1 MTFDGKAF
9 GAEIVQAVKAH
20 VSATLDPII
29 KRIDALEAREPEKGE
44 KGDPGERGLPGEK
57 GLDGSP
63 GPVGEPGR
71 DGIDGKDGEPGARG
85 EKGDP
90 GDRGPE
96 GPAGKDG
103 VGIAETLVK
112 STGELVIVYTDGRT
126 QTAGLV
132 IEKAVTADVGEAP
145 DHVADM
151 IAKAIRMAEEM
162 PEIRFF
168 TEAKQAS
175 PVAPTFNMQIPDIKL
190 PPVNVEVAVPEIKAP
205 TVHVTVEPPPK
216 RKTKTVVKKHDE
228 RGRIAEF
235 EQEEID

>member
-20 VSATLDPII
+20 VSAIIDPII
-29 KRIDALEAREPEKGE
+29 RRIDLIEAREPEKGE

-57 GLDGSP
+57 GLDGAP
-63 GPVGEPGR
+63 GPAGEPGR
-71 DGIDGKDGEPGARG
+71 DGIDGKDGAPGARG

-132 IEKAVTADVGEAP
+132 VEKGATADVGEAP

-175 PVAPTFNMQIPDIKL
+175 PVAPTVNVSLSDFKM
-190 PPVNVEVAVPEIKAP
+190 PPVAVDVQPPEIKSP
-205 TVHVTVEPPPK
+205 DVHVTVEPPPK
-216 RKTKTVVKKHDE
+216 RKTRTVVREHDAQ
-228 RGRIAEF
+228 GRIKAF
-235 EQEEID
+235 DQEEID